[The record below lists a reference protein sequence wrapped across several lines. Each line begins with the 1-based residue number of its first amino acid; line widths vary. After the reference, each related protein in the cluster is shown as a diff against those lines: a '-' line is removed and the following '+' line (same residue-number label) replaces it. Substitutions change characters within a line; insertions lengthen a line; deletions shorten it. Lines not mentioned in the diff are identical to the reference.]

1 MLNNSGALAVLDHHI
16 GLNWDDGATLLRV
29 GAQVRYR
36 FGAYATVH
44 TLRVNASAR
53 CSDEPLGFA
62 ARNGDL
68 RATWTWAD
76 VSPGY
81 VVQLAVTNEGE
92 DDVLLDALDVLRI
105 DAAFGGLF
113 NIGAPPG
120 LWRVAHPATSSRAAP
135 KWELW
140 SPDVSGYAR
149 QDEFLIQPSA
159 SNRTTPPAIIFRTVQ
174 PDPAHPVSFEL
185 RAHDTFEQFVA
196 TCAMSETPLASG
208 VTVVSPELWLAAGDD
223 ARELRRSP

>member
-1 MLNNSGALAVLDHHI
+1 MLNTTGVLAVLDHHI
-16 GLNWDDGATLLRV
+16 GLNWDDGPTLMRV

-68 RATWTWAD
+68 RAVWTWTEL
-76 VSPGY
+76 SPGY
-81 VVQLAVTNEGE
+81 IVQLAVSNEGE

-120 LWRVAHPATSSRAAP
+120 LWRVAQPAGTSRAAP
-135 KWELW
+135 KWDLW
-140 SPDVSGYAR
+140 SPESSLFAR

-159 SNRTTPPAIIFRTVQ
+159 SNRTAPPALLFRSVQ

-185 RAHDTFEQFVA
+185 RAHDKFEQFVA
-196 TCAMSETPLASG
+196 TCAMSETLLANG
-208 VTVVSPELWLAAGDD
+208 VTVVSPEIWLASGDD
-223 ARELRRSP
+223 ARELRRLP